1 MTMRQCFR
9 MRLLVSVVALLVVVQ
24 PLVLAQ
30 VTAGRSVGVV
40 TALSGAAVPGAT
52 VTISQAE
59 TAASIT
65 ITTDDTGSYNAT
77 ALKIG
82 TYTVSVEKQ
91 GFQRVVQSNINLG
104 I

>member
-1 MTMRQCFR
+1 MTTRFCFR
-9 MRLLVSVVALLVVVQ
+9 ASLLVCAVALLLVIP

-30 VTAGRSVGVV
+30 VTAGRIVGVV
-40 TALSGAAVPGAT
+40 TDPSGAAVPGAT
-52 VTISQAE
+52 VTITQAE

-82 TYTVSVEKQ
+82 TYTLSVEKQ
-91 GFQRVVQSNINLG
+91 GFQRS
-104 I
+104 